1 MEGLRVKMNS
11 RFLLTSAALGIALGI
26 VVTGV
31 FLREHLPLP
40 LSLSPAAIRLTERL
54 PANQPE
60 AQGTVP
66 DKNGRTEVYVF
77 LSPHCPISNS
87 CIPELNRLAAEY
99 SPDGIQ
105 FLGVIPGAVAASVN
119 ADDFQEK
126 FSIRFPVIIDHSHQ
140 IIGTLQATHTPQV
153 IVRENSETVYSGR
166 IDDRFV
172 DLGKSRREATRHDLA
187 EVLAQLSQGV
197 SVTPHTTTPTG
208 CLIERLG
215 IGHASKHTARSSDSE
230 VLTFNRDVAPII
242 FQHCSRCHREGEVAP
257 FPLLTIEHVR
267 AHASQIDLVTQR
279 RLMPPWKAEPGF
291 ASFANEHRLSDD
303 ELKRLS
309 QWIASEQI
317 EGDPDDLPLTPIF
330 PSGWYLGKPDLELI
344 MPEPFPVPAE
354 GPDIYQHFV
363 IPTGLTENRLVNAVE
378 FRPGAPEVVH
388 HSITY
393 FDITGRG
400 RELDAEDPLP
410 GYSRLGSPGFAVSG
424 SLGGWGP
431 GGLPRR
437 LPNGMGR
444 PLEKNS
450 DLIVQIHYHPVGRPV
465 QDQSRIGLY
474 FAPPSSTHLVTE
486 IMVANVDLNIPA
498 GESRHHHHA
507 EYILPVET
515 ILFDATPHMHVL
527 GKEIKAI
534 AHRPDGST
542 EPLIWIRDW
551 DFYWQENYVYSE
563 PIRLPKGT
571 RIELDCWFDNSDRN
585 SLNPN
590 RPPQTVSWGDFSTD
604 EMGICY
610 FQATTDTWENYVT
623 LNQHATQYFADL
635 WDKYQR
641 SSAKGAAP

>member
-1 MEGLRVKMNS
+1 MKMNPCIW
-11 RFLLTSAALGIALGI
+11 LVTAALG
-26 VVTGV
+26 VVVIGLV
-31 FLREHLPLP
+31 LQQQAPLP
-40 LSLSPAAIRLTERL
+40 LSLSPSAFRPHERISAIK
-54 PANQPE
+54 PE

-66 DKNGRTEVYVF
+66 EENGKTAVYVF
-77 LSPHCPISNS
+77 LSPHCPISNA
-87 CIPELNRLAAEY
+87 CIPELNRLSTEHSAHN
-99 SPDGIQ
+99 IQ
-105 FLGVIPGAVAASVN
+105 FFCVIPGTAAASVN
-119 ADDFQEK
+119 ADDFQQK
-126 FSIRFPVIIDHSHQ
+126 FSIHFPVIIDHLHQ
-140 IIGTLQATHTPQV
+140 ITETLQATHTPQA
-153 IVRENSETVYSGR
+153 IVRNNSETVYSGR
-166 IDDRFV
+166 INDRFV
-172 DLGKSRREATRHDLA
+172 DLGKSRRETTQQDLA
-187 EVLAQLSQGV
+187 DVLDQLSLGV
-197 SVTPHTTTPTG
+197 SVTPRTTTPTG
-208 CLIERLG
+208 CLIERPGLG
-215 IGHASKHTARSSDSE
+215 NSFRGTSGSANSE
-230 VLTFNRDVAPII
+230 SLTFNRDVARII
-242 FQHCSRCHREGEVAP
+242 FQHCSRCHRPGEAAP
-257 FPLLTIEHVR
+257 FPLLTFDNVK
-267 AHASQIDLVTQR
+267 AHASQIDIVTQR

-303 ELKRLS
+303 ELHVLQ

-317 EGDPDDLPLTPIF
+317 EGDPDDLPLTPIY

-344 MPEPFPVPAE
+344 MPEPFPIPAD

-437 LPNGMGR
+437 LPTGMGR

-450 DLIVQIHYHPVGRPV
+450 DLIVQIHYHPIGRPV
-465 QDQSRIGLY
+465 SDQSRIGLY

-486 IMVANVDLNIPA
+486 IMVANVDLKIPA
-498 GESRHHHHA
+498 GESRHHHRA
-507 EYILPVET
+507 EYILPVDT

-527 GKEIKAI
+527 GKEIKAT

-551 DFYWQENYVYSE
+551 DFYWQENYVYLE
-563 PIRLPKGT
+563 PIRLPRGT
-571 RIELDCWFDNSDRN
+571 RIELDCCFDNSDRN
-585 SLNPN
+585 PLNPN
-590 RPPQTVSWGDFSTD
+590 HPPQTVSWGDFSTD

-610 FQATTDTWENYVT
+610 FQATTDTWDDYVM
-623 LNQHATQYFADL
+623 LNQHATRYFADL

-641 SSAKGAAP
+641 RSSEN